1 MQGTTLERHV
11 GSSVTLELERNA
23 DAPGAARR
31 ALDAI
36 DHGLDREREYAVK
49 LLMSELVSN
58 AVKYGGE
65 GTVFVEIESTP
76 SGVRVQV
83 DDQGPAFIPMRRKSE
98 RETPGGWGF
107 VLVDE
112 LASRWG
118 SSVQSAQVWFE
129 IDAAEIIRRHSTR
142 DDAL

>member
-1 MQGTTLERHV
+1 MQLVTLERHV
-11 GSSVTLELERNA
+11 GNSVTLELERNA

-36 DHGLDREREYAVK
+36 DHGLDYEREYAVK

-65 GTVFVEIESTP
+65 GTVLVEIESTP
-76 SGVRVQV
+76 ACVRVEV
-83 DDQGPAFIPMRRKSE
+83 DDQGPAFIPMRRE
-98 RETPGGWGF
+98 AELDVPGGWGF

-118 SSVQSAQVWFE
+118 SSVRSAQVWFE
-129 IDAAEIIRRHSTR
+129 VDAA
-142 DDAL
+142 